1 MAKPRIANEGFQ
13 AMKRSQPSGIG
24 LHEGPSFSPFLDFA
38 ERAGVTVDP
47 SEDSYEEDIDAL
59 LARLTAGQDDG
70 PTTTTLGDEDWVGGS
85 FKDDFLA
92 GEPVGGGWEYLPGD
106 SNMDGHVTS
115 ADRTLSAFLAGEPIG
130 TAYDPFSETDPDLYD
145 QSIQDQLA
153 FQRNEEANLQATAAA
168 TPSSDHQFLK
178 NHLKANSPLSF
189 GEIRIPVGPGGM
201 PDVQAAKRI
210 NVFPFVEKTDYEHLY
225 YQEAMIYQNEQAR
238 RGMEAAKPAMDLG
251 GTEGVDF
258 ATRLR
263 ESFLNR

>member
-1 MAKPRIANEGFQ
+1 MAKPRITNEGFQ
-13 AMKRSQPSGIG
+13 AIG
-24 LHEGPSFSPFLDFA
+24 DVYA
-38 ERAGVTVDP
+38 EDEAIDAGYADP
-47 SEDSYEEDIDAL
+47 EYEEDIDAL

-115 ADRTLSAFLAGEPIG
+115 ADKTLSAFLAGEPIG
-130 TAYDPFSETDPDLYD
+130 TAYDPFSETDP
-145 QSIQDQLA
+145 SA

-210 NVFPFVEKTDYEHLY
+210 NVFPFVEKADYEHLY

-263 ESFLNR
+263 ESFLDR